1 MFYMNMRAFNEGEQ
15 AEAYKKRKEEE
26 KARKEKES
34 DDRAERRYKAEK
46 GDDGR
51 YNSWVD
57 AGRKMTPQNPNYG
70 IMHPIKTY
78 KGAMNDNKRADDI
91 RNKTMQV
98 KEKDKNGRPIVYTS
112 KKEYDYYGTPKE
124 LMDYGDAINK
134 HFRRHPEKLKE
145 DCGIFESVE
154 II

>member
-46 GDDGR
+46 IDD
-51 YNSWVD
+51 NSYRWVG
-57 AGRKMTPQNPNYG
+57 AGHKMTPQNPNYG
-70 IMHPIKTY
+70 IMHPIKTV
-78 KGAMNDNKRADDI
+78 KGVMNDNKRDDAI
-91 RNKTMQV
+91 RDKTSQV
-98 KEKDKNGRPIVYTS
+98 KERDKNGRPTIYTN
-112 KKEYDYYGTPKE
+112 KKEYEHHGTAKE
-124 LMDYGDAINK
+124 IMDADNAIRK